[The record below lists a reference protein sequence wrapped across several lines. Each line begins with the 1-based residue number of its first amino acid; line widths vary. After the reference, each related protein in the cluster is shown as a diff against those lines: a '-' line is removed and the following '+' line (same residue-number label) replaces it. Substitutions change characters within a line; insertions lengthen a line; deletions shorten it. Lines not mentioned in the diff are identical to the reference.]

1 VIILGDA
8 QSATGKMGVKWLIA
22 FLVPII
28 LYLMPM
34 SESITPEMKRFLAI
48 TLWAILMFM
57 FELLDNAV
65 VSIALTFG
73 YALFQVVPMQTA
85 LSAWTNSIV
94 WMVFASLVIVN
105 VVQKTKLLERVAYN
119 LIVITGGSYLGILF
133 GIATLCIIA
142 CLLVPSVMTAVVT
155 IAIAFGI
162 CKALH
167 LETSRAAGGI
177 MLTSI
182 ICFTEACNF
191 LYVPQCIGL
200 SASVVGVAVDYI
212 TILKHNW
219 VFIPMV
225 YLMAFMVSIVMK
237 PEHPIE
243 GKEIFI
249 QKKRELGP
257 MEMDEKK
264 TLAVLLL
271 IMIFLFTNPWHKLD
285 MTYGFMFGTVLLF
298 IPHIGIGTKEDIVN
312 VNMGTIIFVAACM
325 TIGTAGG
332 AIGVGDLIA
341 KTALPYLENASPY
354 VFVALVWLIGV
365 ICNFFMTPLALTTIL
380 GGPLS
385 SIAASLGISGYPVAY
400 TLYFAGNNLL
410 FPYENTTYLI
420 CFGFGLIFMKD
431 FIKTGF
437 AKMVVCL
444 LYTLI
449 IGVTYWKLI
458 GLF

>member
-1 VIILGDA
+1 MEKL
-8 QSATGKMGVKWLIA
+8 QSNNRAGFKWIVA
-22 FLVPII
+22 FLIPILI
-28 LYLMPM
+28 YLMPM
-34 SESITPEMKRFLAI
+34 GESITPEMRRFFAI

-65 VSIALTFG
+65 VAIALTFA
-73 YALFQVVPMQTA
+73 YALFQVIPMATA
-85 LSAWTNSIV
+85 LSAWTNAII

-119 LIVITGGSYLGILF
+119 LIVVTGGTYLGILF
-133 GIATLCIIA
+133 GIATLCIVA

-155 IAIAFGI
+155 IAIAYGI
-162 CKALH
+162 CKALN
-167 LETSRAAGGI
+167 LGTSKAAGGI
-177 MLTSI
+177 MLASI
-182 ICFTEACNF
+182 VCFTEACNF

-200 SASVVGVAVDYI
+200 SASLVGVPIDYI

-219 VFIPMV
+219 IFIPLV
-225 YLMAFMVSIVMK
+225 YLMAFVISIIMK
-237 PEHPIE
+237 PEVPIQ
-243 GKEIFI
+243 GKEVFV
-249 QKKRELGP
+249 QKKKELGQ
-257 MEMDEKK
+257 MDSDEKK
-264 TLAVLLL
+264 TLVILLL
-271 IMIFLFTNPWHKLD
+271 IMIYLFTYSFHGLD
-285 MTYGFMFGTVLLF
+285 MTYGFIFGTVLMF
-298 IPHIGIGTKEDIVN
+298 IPKIGIGTKEDIEN

-341 KTALPYLENASPY
+341 ETALPYLEGQSPY
-354 VFVALVWLIGV
+354 IFIALVWLIGV
-365 ICNFFMTPLALTTIL
+365 VCNFFMTPLALTSIL
-380 GGPLS
+380 SAPF
-385 SIAASLGISGYPVAY
+385 AAIGNSLGMTGYPIAY

-420 CFGFGLIFMKD
+420 CYGFGLILMKD

-437 AKMVVCL
+437 VKMIVCL

-449 IGVTYWKLI
+449 IGVTYWKII